1 MAKGKQR
8 VLAQKRT
15 ASKHGKGRTK
25 VKPAPRKAAKST
37 SARASAKK
45 AAHRVAVKTKTKTKK
60 QAIKPRARRA
70 APKKAVPQPT
80 ELAGRL
86 AEATDEAAIVD
97 IIEEPVAGAVVV
109 TEFESVR
116 TSESEAPSPQH
127 EGKDSS
133 ELGEH
138 LH

>member
-1 MAKGKQR
+1 MAVR
-8 VLAQKRT
+8 FTSPLAC
-15 ASKHGKGRTK
+15 
-25 VKPAPRKAAKST
+25 AACE
-37 SARASAKK
+37 SAGPNERAADK
-45 AAHRVAVKTKTKTKK
+45 HRVSCPKNL
-60 QAIKPRARRA
+60 RARRA
-70 APKKAVPQPT
+70 APKKVVPQPT

-86 AEATDEAAIVD
+86 AEATDEAPIVD

-116 TSESEAPSPQH
+116 TSETEAPGPQH